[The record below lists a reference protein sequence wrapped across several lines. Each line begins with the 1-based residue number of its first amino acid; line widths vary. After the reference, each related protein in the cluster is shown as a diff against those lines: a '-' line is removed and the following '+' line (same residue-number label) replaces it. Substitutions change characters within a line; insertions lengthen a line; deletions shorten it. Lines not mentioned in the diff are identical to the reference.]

1 MKIKVAGKEVEVHG
15 YIFPTNMPAHQRQSY
30 IECESYLNWFSDD
43 GIYQGTDL
51 FGVNLDHVFVGEEK
65 PEPTEPKKKTVPS
78 LKPSERRVLDYL
90 VAHRSRAVPSTEIAD
105 FPCLD
110 HRTAIYHIRKSRE
123 LAILGF
129 KILTLQ
135 IPGRPYKAYQIVNR

>member
-1 MKIKVAGKEVEVHG
+1 MIIKVAGREVDVHG
-15 YIFPTNMPAHQRQSY
+15 YIFPTGMSASQKQSY
-30 IECESYLNWFSDD
+30 IACESYLNWFSDD

-51 FGVNLDHVFVGEEK
+51 FGVNLDHVFVGEKK
-65 PEPTEPKKKTVPS
+65 PEAPVKKPVPS

-90 VAHRSRAVPSTEIAD
+90 VAHRGRAVPSIEIAD

-110 HRTAIYHIRKSRE
+110 HRTAIYHIRKSME
-123 LAILGF
+123 LHVLGF
-129 KILTLQ
+129 KVITLQ